1 MRAIGPNSFPEEDNE
16 LLHTPLFKQVSP
28 EQANELIPYL
38 HEAVF
43 DKGDYI
49 FREGDRDHR
58 MYLLERGRVKLIR
71 ESKDRRVQLLSIHA
85 HGELLGEIPVFD
97 PSGGP
102 RTATAV
108 AMTHGTHVAWLE
120 HDALFAWLNEHP
132 RVAIDMLQVLANRM
146 RGNNERISDLVFMDV
161 PARLAKTL
169 LNSARGSASR
179 WKPG

>member
-43 DKGDYI
+43 GKGDYI

-120 HDALFAWLNEHP
+120 HDAHIRPCVHGCARPPGEDTAQP
-132 RVAIDMLQVLANRM
+132 RRAVRRA
-146 RGNNERISDLVFMDV
+146 G
-161 PARLAKTL
+161 
-169 LNSARGSASR
+169 GSRAE
-179 WKPG
+179 GAA

>member
-71 ESKDRRVQLLSIHA
+71 ESRTGACSCCRST
-85 HGELLGEIPVFD
+85 
-97 PSGGP
+97 
-102 RTATAV
+102 RTA
-108 AMTHGTHVAWLE
+108 
-120 HDALFAWLNEHP
+120 NC
-132 RVAIDMLQVLANRM
+132 
-146 RGNNERISDLVFMDV
+146 
-161 PARLAKTL
+161 
-169 LNSARGSASR
+169 SARFPYSTRPAAPVPPR
-179 WKPG
+179 PWR